1 MLRLLITYDIRDDK
15 RRNRISSILEGYGKR
30 VNESVFECEL
40 KKIQKKDILIKQLTA
55 KLNLKTDSL
64 RIYNIC
70 DNCLNKSQELC
81 KNPQPFEREGV
92 YFF

>member
-1 MLRLLITYDIRDDK
+1 MIRILITYDIADDK
-15 RRNRISSILEGYGKR
+15 RRTKISSILEKYGKR

-40 KKIQKKDILIKQLTA
+40 KEAVKKEILIKELIK
-55 KLNLKTDSL
+55 KLNIKTDSL

-70 DNCLNKSQELC
+70 DNCLVKSKELC
-81 KNPQPFEREGV
+81 KNPQPFERESV

>member
-1 MLRLLITYDIRDDK
+1 MIRILITYDITNDK
-15 RRNRISSILEGYGKR
+15 RRNKISSILEKYGKR

-40 KKIQKKDILIKQLTA
+40 KGVSKKELLIKELLI
-55 KLNLKTDSL
+55 KLDTKNDSL

-81 KNPQPFEREGV
+81 KNFQPFERESV